1 MGLVWPPLLCAR
13 PLPVRQ
19 LLRGMCPEEPP
30 RAGAVGE
37 DISAV
42 RVLRRLPLHVTCVGG
57 GGCSWGTTNCCGTVS
72 ARTTGTSSAAI
83 VVLGVT

>member
-37 DISAV
+37 AISAV
-42 RVLRRLPLHVTCVGG
+42 RVLRHLPLHATCVGG
-57 GGCSWGTTNCCGTVS
+57 AVAAHMGGVAECINRACPAALGT
-72 ARTTGTSSAAI
+72 
-83 VVLGVT
+83 L

>member
-57 GGCSWGTTNCCGTVS
+57 GGCSWGGGVAECINRACPAALGT
-72 ARTTGTSSAAI
+72 
-83 VVLGVT
+83 L

>member
-57 GGCSWGTTNCCGTVS
+57 GGLVHQSYLPSGPGNPVKSKTLPLCPVNY
-72 ARTTGTSSAAI
+72 
-83 VVLGVT
+83 